1 MFRLARTLRRD
12 PRRDILRWAPRAWA
26 ARWGSGVGM
35 HPWGASLAAWSL
47 GVVLITAALL
57 LPRVASANPRGAA
70 SPPSGQPAA
79 STACPALLQHTFPRL
94 QDEKPQALCQ
104 YAGKVLLVVNT
115 ASYCGFT
122 PQYEGLE
129 ALHARFAARGLVVLG
144 FPSNDF
150 NQETGSTQ
158 QIADLCFNTYGVKF
172 PMFAKTSVRGSDAH
186 PFFRALAREAD
197 RAPRWNFHKYLV
209 NRQGKVVEDFSS
221 LTAPLDAKLVAA
233 VERALAAK

>member
-1 MFRLARTLRRD
+1 MFQSQRTSLHRSRLRMNRLS
-12 PRRDILRWAPRAWA
+12 APFAAW
-26 ARWGSGVGM
+26 GVGLL
-35 HPWGASLAAWSL
+35 LAA
-47 GVVLITAALL
+47 AALL
-57 LPRVASANPRGAA
+57 PRLASANPAGAPGGAA
-70 SPPSGQPAA
+70 PPRAAPA
-79 STACPALLQHTFPRL
+79 ACPALLQHTLPRL

-129 ALHARFAARGLVVLG
+129 ALHARYAARGLVVLG

-150 NQETGSTQ
+150 NQETGSSQ
-158 QIADLCFNTYGVKF
+158 QIAELCFNTYGVKF
-172 PMFAKTSVRGSDAH
+172 PMFAKTNVRGSDAH